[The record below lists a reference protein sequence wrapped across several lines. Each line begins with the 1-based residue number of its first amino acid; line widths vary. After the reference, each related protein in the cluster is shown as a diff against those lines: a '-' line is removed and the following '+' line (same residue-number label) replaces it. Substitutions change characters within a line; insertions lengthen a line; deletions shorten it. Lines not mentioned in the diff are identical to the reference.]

1 MKPMASR
8 EQKSSKPEG
17 HVDLL
22 SPRWFFRARSRATR
36 WHEGHAMTLLETGD
50 EFFPALCAAIDAA
63 STSIHFET
71 YIFRLDETGLRV
83 LEHLLQAAARKV
95 RVRVVIDGFGSA
107 EHAGIICSRLKAGG
121 AQCRIYQPE
130 PALWLRYLPLP
141 LSRLRRLHRKII
153 SVDGRLAFIGGINVE
168 NDWVGQAAGGDG
180 GVHWLDYAVQ
190 VEGPVVQEVVSAQES
205 VWLQMNHPRFFQRF
219 RYWVSPRCNRQVRGS
234 SPLLVTS
241 LRMAFLIRDNL
252 RHRHTIEAA
261 YLTAIKA
268 ARVEILLAN
277 AYFLPGRRIR
287 RALINA
293 AQRGVRVQLLLQGR
307 IEYPLQHRATR
318 WLYQQFIQ
326 AGVEIYEYLPSYLHA
341 KVAVVDRLAMVGS
354 SNLDAFSLLLA
365 REANLLIDDAEFSGR
380 LRASLNK
387 AIARG
392 GRLIEPT
399 PYALGNGSMR
409 LADWGAY
416 WLLRLGV
423 VLTGQGRGY

>member
-1 MKPMASR
+1 MNLMTSR

-17 HVDLL
+17 HGDRL
-22 SPRWFFRARSRATR
+22 SPLGWFFPVRSRVTR
-36 WHEGHAMTLLETGD
+36 WHEGHAITLLETGD

-63 STSIHFET
+63 TTSIHLET
-71 YIFRLDETGLRV
+71 YIFRLDETGQRV
-83 LEHLLQAAARKV
+83 LSHLLQAAARKV
-95 RVRVVIDGFGSA
+95 RVRVVLDGFGSA
-107 EHAGIICSRLKAGG
+107 EHAAIICSRLKAGG
-121 AQCRIYQPE
+121 AQCRIYRPE
-130 PALWLRYLPLP
+130 PARWLRYLPLP
-141 LSRLRRLHRKII
+141 SRLRRLHRKIT
-153 SVDGRLAFIGGINVE
+153 SVDDRLAFIGGINME
-168 NDWVGQAAGGDG
+168 DDCAGQAAGSDG
-180 GVHWLDYAVQ
+180 GRPWLDFAVQ
-190 VEGPVVQEVVSAQES
+190 VEGSVVQEMVSAQEI

-219 RYWVSPRCNRQVRGS
+219 RRWVFNRRNRQERCS
-234 SPLLVTS
+234 SPPQGTS
-241 LRMAFLIRDNL
+241 LRVAFLIRDNL

-287 RALINA
+287 RALMNA

-341 KVAVVDRLAMVGS
+341 KVAVVDRLATVGS

-365 REANLLIDDAEFSGR
+365 REANLLIDDAKFSGR
-380 LRASLNK
+380 LRTSLNR
-387 AIARG
+387 AIDRG

-399 PYALGNGSMR
+399 PYALGNGWMR
-409 LADWGAY
+409 LVDWSAY

-423 VLTGQGRGY
+423 VLTGKGRGY